1 MTLEDIISVYN
12 LRSQLDFAIT
22 SKRFMKLS
30 KIKRYKYVDITD
42 TWYYEYDQDG
52 THWIM
57 NDGIVMEGI
66 GYGDIW
72 CNNWLRTKCKF
83 LQRKAILNYV
93 FDRLSEVGKSQS
105 IITYSTQDGDNVVHY
120 IGYMT
125 DDKCYT
131 EIRYSKKYFDHS

>member
-1 MTLEDIISVYN
+1 MTLEDIINGYN
-12 LRSQLDFAIT
+12 LRSQQDFTIT

-30 KIKRYKYVDITD
+30 KIKKCKYIDIID
-42 TWYYEYDQDG
+42 TWYDEYDKDG
-52 THWIM
+52 IHWITD
-57 NDGIVMEGI
+57 DGIVVEGM
-66 GYGDIW
+66 GYGDLW
-72 CNNWLRTKCKF
+72 CANWLRAKSKF
-83 LQRKAILNYV
+83 LQRKTILRYV